1 MEEDKTS
8 FVEAA
13 MGGEGHSPE
22 PPAEASAGMVPPE
35 EDSGI
40 EETRQENGKTEE
52 KSDGGEVESLRQEIE
67 KLNKRLH
74 DTQAAYHEKSE
85 LLAQRERLLAERERY
100 DRRET
105 DDDDWFSDDDKRQQA
120 DIDSQLKELDGRLKE
135 SDARV
140 MESSQEDANAAWDRE
155 SERVR
160 REHAD
165 FDKVVY
171 DFIGEKCFPE
181 DESKVDPNVRRLYDG
196 LKDKS
201 PQSVYDLG
209 RRLMEQDEMLSD
221 PKAYRQR
228 VRDEVMRELG
238 QSDAPTGRAGL
249 NAVNSAVDDPV
260 LPSDGGGGFVETLFK

>member
-22 PPAEASAGMVPPE
+22 PPAEDSAGMVPPD

-40 EETRQENGKTEE
+40 GEPRQENGKTEE

-120 DIDSQLKELDGRLKE
+120 DIDSQLKELDGRLEE
-135 SDARV
+135 SDKRV

-171 DFIGEKCFPE
+171 DFIGERCFPE
-181 DESKVDPNVRRLYDG
+181 DESKVDPNVRRLYDS

-209 RRLMEQDEMLSD
+209 RRLMEQEEIVSD
-221 PKAYRQR
+221 PEAYRR
-228 VRDEVMRELG
+228 KVRDEVMRELG
-238 QSDAPTGRAGL
+238 QPSAPTGRAGL
-249 NAVNSAVDDPV
+249 NAVNSAVEDAS